1 MRREGQEAAPDRNRA
16 LRLLPRRLR
25 AKPLVVVF
33 VVVATTD
40 LVFAVDSIPAIF
52 AVTSEPFVVFAANAF
67 AMLGLRALYFL
78 LAGMM
83 DRFVYL
89 SHGLALILAFIGTKM
104 LLIDVWHPPI
114 WLSLGVIVAVLAATV
129 VLSLRAE
136 PEGTC
141 RVTRRA
147 RIAAACGRV
156 VESSWFDPLMLSII
170 AVNAVTLGL
179 ETYDSIDAAIGR
191 ELHLAND
198 VILGLFVVELALR
211 MAAFADR
218 PREFFRSGWNV
229 FDFVVIAASFVPGV
243 RENATLLRLVRLLR
257 IVRAVRLLP
266 DLRVLTVA
274 VGRSIPGVASLAAI
288 TLLLVYV
295 YGMVG
300 WVIFHDHDPANF
312 EDIGQSMVTMFVL
325 LTLENLPV
333 YIARGQELSDWTL
346 LFYVSYVLLASFLIF
361 NLFIG
366 IVINSMEEARAIELH
381 RAERALL
388 DDDTADD
395 ERAHAVV
402 LEERLRAMRA
412 ALDELERDV
421 RAKT

>member
-1 MRREGQEAAPDRNRA
+1 
-16 LRLLPRRLR
+16 
-25 AKPLVVVF
+25 
-33 VVVATTD
+33 
-40 LVFAVDSIPAIF
+40 
-52 AVTSEPFVVFAANAF
+52 
-67 AMLGLRALYFL
+67 
-78 LAGMM
+78 
-83 DRFVYL
+83 
-89 SHGLALILAFIGTKM
+89 
-104 LLIDVWHPPI
+104 
-114 WLSLGVIVAVLAATV
+114 
-129 VLSLRAE
+129 
-136 PEGTC
+136 
-141 RVTRRA
+141 VTRRA
-147 RIAAACGRV
+147 RIAAGCARV
-156 VESSWFDPLMLSII
+156 VQSSWFDPLMLAII

-191 ELHLAND
+191 ELHLANG
-198 VILGLFVVELALR
+198 VILGLFVIELALR

-218 PREFFRSGWNV
+218 PRDFFRSGWNV
-229 FDFVVIAASFVPGV
+229 FDFIVIAASFVPGV

-274 VGRSIPGVASLAAI
+274 VGRSVPGVASLAAI

-312 EDIGQSMVTMFVL
+312 EDIGQAMVTMFVL
-325 LTLENLPV
+325 LTLENLPA
-333 YIARGQELSDWTL
+333 YIERGQALSDWTL

-388 DDDTADD
+388 DEDPADD

-402 LEERLRAMRA
+402 IEERLRTMRA
-412 ALDELERDV
+412 ALDDLERDV
-421 RAKT
+421 RAKS

>member
-1 MRREGQEAAPDRNRA
+1 MSRR
-16 LRLLPRRLR
+16 
-25 AKPLVVVF
+25 
-33 VVVATTD
+33 
-40 LVFAVDSIPAIF
+40 S
-52 AVTSEPFVVFAANAF
+52 
-67 AMLGLRALYFL
+67 
-78 LAGMM
+78 
-83 DRFVYL
+83 
-89 SHGLALILAFIGTKM
+89 
-104 LLIDVWHPPI
+104 
-114 WLSLGVIVAVLAATV
+114 
-129 VLSLRAE
+129 
-136 PEGTC
+136 
-141 RVTRRA
+141 
-147 RIAAACGRV
+147 RIAAACGRI

-179 ETYDSIDAAIGR
+179 ETYDSIDAAVGR
-191 ELHLAND
+191 ELHLANGI
-198 VILGLFVVELALR
+198 ILGLFVVELGLR
-211 MAAFADR
+211 MGAYAER

-229 FDFVVIAASFVPGV
+229 FDFVVITASFVPGV

-288 TLLLVYV
+288 TLLLVYI
-295 YGMVG
+295 YGMIG

-381 RAERALL
+381 RAERELL
-388 DDDTADD
+388 DSEPEND
-395 ERAHAVV
+395 EAAHDVI
-402 LEERLRAMRA
+402 LRERLL
-412 ALDELERDV
+412 ALKSAVEDLEREIAA
-421 RAKT
+421 RRP

>member
-1 MRREGQEAAPDRNRA
+1 M
-16 LRLLPRRLR
+16 
-25 AKPLVVVF
+25 
-33 VVVATTD
+33 
-40 LVFAVDSIPAIF
+40 S
-52 AVTSEPFVVFAANAF
+52 S
-67 AMLGLRALYFL
+67 
-78 LAGMM
+78 
-83 DRFVYL
+83 
-89 SHGLALILAFIGTKM
+89 
-104 LLIDVWHPPI
+104 
-114 WLSLGVIVAVLAATV
+114 
-129 VLSLRAE
+129 
-136 PEGTC
+136 
-141 RVTRRA
+141 RA

-156 VESSWFDPLMLSII
+156 VDSSWFDPLMLSII

-191 ELHLAND
+191 ELHLANAI
-198 VILGLFVVELALR
+198 ILGLFVVELILR
-211 MAAFADR
+211 MGAHAER
-218 PREFFRSGWNV
+218 PRDFFRSGWNV

-274 VGRSIPGVASLAAI
+274 VGRSVPGVASLAAI

-333 YIARGQELSDWTL
+333 YIERGQALSDWTL

-402 LEERLRAMRA
+402 LEERLRALHA
-412 ALDELERDV
+412 AVDELEREV
-421 RAKT
+421 RAKG

>member
-1 MRREGQEAAPDRNRA
+1 M
-16 LRLLPRRLR
+16 
-25 AKPLVVVF
+25 
-33 VVVATTD
+33 
-40 LVFAVDSIPAIF
+40 
-52 AVTSEPFVVFAANAF
+52 
-67 AMLGLRALYFL
+67 
-78 LAGMM
+78 
-83 DRFVYL
+83 
-89 SHGLALILAFIGTKM
+89 
-104 LLIDVWHPPI
+104 
-114 WLSLGVIVAVLAATV
+114 
-129 VLSLRAE
+129 
-136 PEGTC
+136 
-141 RVTRRA
+141 TRRA

-170 AVNAVTLGL
+170 ALNAVTLGL

-191 ELHLAND
+191 ELHLANE
-198 VILGLFVVELALR
+198 VILGVFVVELIVR
-211 MAAFADR
+211 MSAYADR
-218 PREFFRSGWNV
+218 PRDFFRSGWNV
-229 FDFVVIAASFVPGV
+229 FDFVVIGASFVPGV

-274 VGRSIPGVASLAAI
+274 VGRSVPGVASLAAI

-325 LTLENLPV
+325 LTLENLPS
-333 YIARGQELSDWTL
+333 YIERGQELSDWTL

-381 RAERALL
+381 RAERELL
-388 DDDTADD
+388 DEDDEDD
-395 ERAHAVV
+395 HERAHAVV
-402 LEERLRAMRA
+402 LEERLRALRA
-412 ALDELERDV
+412 AVEELEHEV
-421 RAKT
+421 RAKP

>member
-1 MRREGQEAAPDRNRA
+1 M
-16 LRLLPRRLR
+16 
-25 AKPLVVVF
+25 
-33 VVVATTD
+33 
-40 LVFAVDSIPAIF
+40 
-52 AVTSEPFVVFAANAF
+52 
-67 AMLGLRALYFL
+67 
-78 LAGMM
+78 
-83 DRFVYL
+83 
-89 SHGLALILAFIGTKM
+89 
-104 LLIDVWHPPI
+104 
-114 WLSLGVIVAVLAATV
+114 
-129 VLSLRAE
+129 
-136 PEGTC
+136 
-141 RVTRRA
+141 TRRA
-147 RIAAACGRV
+147 WIAAGCGRIV
-156 VESSWFDPLMLSII
+156 QSSWFDPLMLAII

-179 ETYDSIDAAIGR
+179 ETYESIDAAIGD
-191 ELHLAND
+191 ELHLLND

-211 MAAFADR
+211 IAAFADR

-229 FDFVVIAASFVPGV
+229 FDFVVITASFVPGI

-300 WVIFHDHDPANF
+300 WVVFHDHDPANF

-325 LTLENLPV
+325 LTLENLPA
-333 YIARGQELSDWTL
+333 YIERGQDLSDWTL

-381 RAERALL
+381 RAEREILE
-388 DDDTADD
+388 DGTADH

-402 LEERLRAMRA
+402 LEERLRALRA
-412 ALDELERDV
+412 AVEELEQEV
-421 RAKT
+421 RAKL

>member
-1 MRREGQEAAPDRNRA
+1 M
-16 LRLLPRRLR
+16 
-25 AKPLVVVF
+25 
-33 VVVATTD
+33 
-40 LVFAVDSIPAIF
+40 
-52 AVTSEPFVVFAANAF
+52 
-67 AMLGLRALYFL
+67 
-78 LAGMM
+78 
-83 DRFVYL
+83 
-89 SHGLALILAFIGTKM
+89 
-104 LLIDVWHPPI
+104 
-114 WLSLGVIVAVLAATV
+114 
-129 VLSLRAE
+129 
-136 PEGTC
+136 
-141 RVTRRA
+141 TRRA
-147 RIAAACGRV
+147 RVAAACGRI

-170 AVNAVTLGL
+170 AINAVTLGL
-179 ETYDSIDAAIGR
+179 ETYESIDASIGA
-191 ELHLAND
+191 ELQLLND

-211 MAAFADR
+211 MAAHADR

-229 FDFVVIAASFVPGV
+229 FDFVVITASFVPGV

-402 LEERLRAMRA
+402 LEERLRALHA
-412 ALDELERDV
+412 AVDELEREV
-421 RAKT
+421 RAKG

>member
-1 MRREGQEAAPDRNRA
+1 M
-16 LRLLPRRLR
+16 
-25 AKPLVVVF
+25 
-33 VVVATTD
+33 
-40 LVFAVDSIPAIF
+40 
-52 AVTSEPFVVFAANAF
+52 
-67 AMLGLRALYFL
+67 
-78 LAGMM
+78 
-83 DRFVYL
+83 
-89 SHGLALILAFIGTKM
+89 
-104 LLIDVWHPPI
+104 
-114 WLSLGVIVAVLAATV
+114 
-129 VLSLRAE
+129 
-136 PEGTC
+136 
-141 RVTRRA
+141 RRA

-156 VESSWFDPLMLSII
+156 VESSWFDPLMLAII
-170 AVNAVTLGL
+170 AINAVTLGL
-179 ETYDSIDAAIGR
+179 ETYESIDASVGD
-191 ELHLAND
+191 ELHLLND

-211 MAAFADR
+211 MAAHADH

-229 FDFVVIAASFVPGV
+229 FDFVVITASFVPGV

-274 VGRSIPGVASLAAI
+274 VGRSVPGVASLAAI

-312 EDIGQSMVTMFVL
+312 ENIGQSMVTMFVL

-333 YIARGQELSDWTL
+333 FIERGQELSDWTL
-346 LFYVSYVLLASFLIF
+346 LFYVSYVLVASFLIF

-402 LEERLRAMRA
+402 LEERLRALRA
-412 ALDELERDV
+412 AVDELEREV
-421 RAKT
+421 RAKG

>member
-1 MRREGQEAAPDRNRA
+1 M
-16 LRLLPRRLR
+16 
-25 AKPLVVVF
+25 
-33 VVVATTD
+33 
-40 LVFAVDSIPAIF
+40 
-52 AVTSEPFVVFAANAF
+52 
-67 AMLGLRALYFL
+67 
-78 LAGMM
+78 
-83 DRFVYL
+83 
-89 SHGLALILAFIGTKM
+89 
-104 LLIDVWHPPI
+104 
-114 WLSLGVIVAVLAATV
+114 
-129 VLSLRAE
+129 
-136 PEGTC
+136 
-141 RVTRRA
+141 TRRA
-147 RIAAACGRV
+147 RIAATCGRV

-179 ETYDSIDAAIGR
+179 ETYASIDAAVGS
-191 ELHLAND
+191 ELRLANGI
-198 VILGLFVVELALR
+198 ILGLFVVELALR

-218 PREFFRSGWNV
+218 PRDFFRSGWNV
-229 FDFVVIAASFVPGV
+229 FDFVVIGASFVPGV

-295 YGMVG
+295 YGMIG

-346 LFYVSYVLLASFLIF
+346 LFYVSYVLVASFLIF

-402 LEERLRAMRA
+402 LEERLRTLRA
-412 ALDELERDV
+412 AVDELEREV
-421 RAKT
+421 RAKD

>member
-1 MRREGQEAAPDRNRA
+1 
-16 LRLLPRRLR
+16 
-25 AKPLVVVF
+25 
-33 VVVATTD
+33 
-40 LVFAVDSIPAIF
+40 
-52 AVTSEPFVVFAANAF
+52 
-67 AMLGLRALYFL
+67 
-78 LAGMM
+78 
-83 DRFVYL
+83 
-89 SHGLALILAFIGTKM
+89 
-104 LLIDVWHPPI
+104 
-114 WLSLGVIVAVLAATV
+114 
-129 VLSLRAE
+129 
-136 PEGTC
+136 
-141 RVTRRA
+141 VTRRA

-170 AVNAVTLGL
+170 ALNAVTLGL
-179 ETYDSIDAAIGR
+179 ETYESIDASIGY
-191 ELHLAND
+191 ELHLFND
-198 VILGLFVVELALR
+198 VILGLFVIELALR
-211 MAAFADR
+211 MAAYADR
-218 PREFFRSGWNV
+218 PRAFLRSGWNV
-229 FDFVVIAASFVPGV
+229 FDFIVIAASFVPGI

-274 VGRSIPGVASLAAI
+274 VGRSVPGVASLAAI

-300 WVIFHDHDPANF
+300 WVVFHDHDPANF
-312 EDIGQSMVTMFVL
+312 ENIGQSMVTMFVL
-325 LTLENLPV
+325 LTLENLPA
-333 YIARGQELSDWTL
+333 YIERGQELSHWTL

-402 LEERLRAMRA
+402 LEERLRALRA
-412 ALDELERDV
+412 AVDELEREV
-421 RAKT
+421 RAKG

>member
-1 MRREGQEAAPDRNRA
+1 
-16 LRLLPRRLR
+16 
-25 AKPLVVVF
+25 
-33 VVVATTD
+33 
-40 LVFAVDSIPAIF
+40 
-52 AVTSEPFVVFAANAF
+52 
-67 AMLGLRALYFL
+67 
-78 LAGMM
+78 
-83 DRFVYL
+83 
-89 SHGLALILAFIGTKM
+89 
-104 LLIDVWHPPI
+104 
-114 WLSLGVIVAVLAATV
+114 
-129 VLSLRAE
+129 
-136 PEGTC
+136 
-141 RVTRRA
+141 
-147 RIAAACGRV
+147 

-191 ELHLAND
+191 ELHLANG
-198 VILGLFVVELALR
+198 VILGLFVIELALR

-218 PREFFRSGWNV
+218 PRDFFRSGWNV

-274 VGRSIPGVASLAAI
+274 VGRSVPGVASLAAI

-325 LTLENLPV
+325 LTLENLPA
-333 YIARGQELSDWTL
+333 YIERGQALSDWTL

-388 DDDTADD
+388 DDEPADD

-402 LEERLRAMRA
+402 IEERLRTMRA
-412 ALDELERDV
+412 ALDDLERDV
-421 RAKT
+421 RAKP

>member
-1 MRREGQEAAPDRNRA
+1 
-16 LRLLPRRLR
+16 
-25 AKPLVVVF
+25 
-33 VVVATTD
+33 
-40 LVFAVDSIPAIF
+40 
-52 AVTSEPFVVFAANAF
+52 
-67 AMLGLRALYFL
+67 
-78 LAGMM
+78 
-83 DRFVYL
+83 
-89 SHGLALILAFIGTKM
+89 
-104 LLIDVWHPPI
+104 
-114 WLSLGVIVAVLAATV
+114 
-129 VLSLRAE
+129 
-136 PEGTC
+136 
-141 RVTRRA
+141 VTRRA
-147 RIAAACGRV
+147 RIAAVCGRI

-170 AVNAVTLGL
+170 AINAVTLGL
-179 ETYDSIDAAIGR
+179 ETYESIDASIGD
-191 ELHLAND
+191 ELHLLND
-198 VILGLFVVELALR
+198 VILGLFVVELAVR
-211 MAAFADR
+211 MAAHADR

-274 VGRSIPGVASLAAI
+274 VGRSVPGVASLAAI

-312 EDIGQSMVTMFVL
+312 ENIGQSMVTMFVL

-333 YIARGQELSDWTL
+333 YIERGQALSDWTL

-402 LEERLRAMRA
+402 LEERLRALHA
-412 ALDELERDV
+412 AVDELEREV
-421 RAKT
+421 RAKG